1 MKTTE
6 RSELFKEQAKNI
18 LRLVKADASKLQV
31 KIDIPIKNNYWDG
44 ITLLGI
50 ASMYGDKE
58 AIIKLLEAG
67 ADPNQTYPGYKQ
79 KYTPLFT
86 FINCIKYNDLSKND
100 VLDIARLF
108 VKNGANI
115 DFIPEGDYKFDA
127 CNFAEYHG
135 HDYLA
140 AEFFR
145 LGSDIE
151 VRVQNTGIAI
161 KEYQALSSK
170 GIRHLAYEEYI
181 KFLQA
186 PENYQLPKGLHKN
199 TQKVLE
205 QCVCKVDFDK
215 EQITV
220 TYLESDEYYKNR
232 LEVQKQIKMFTSNEK
247 RFSETKVYTV
257 SQYEL
262 KGLKT
267 ELAQDQMKFTDII
280 SLSKPQQNDLISF
293 EELCALYEI
302 NGNHTKE
309 DEVDL
314 QGYNSAD
321 DDFAFVRLEGN

>member
-1 MKTTE
+1 MK
-6 RSELFKEQAKNI
+6 RSELFKKQAEN
-18 LRLVKADASKLQV
+18 LLSLV
-31 KIDIPIKNNYWDG
+31 KIDVNKLQGKINTPIKNDYWDG

-58 AIIKLLEAG
+58 AIRKLLEAG

-79 KYTPLFT
+79 KYVPLFT
-86 FINCIKYNDLSKND
+86 FINCIKYNNLSKED
-100 VLDIARLF
+100 ILDIAHLF
-108 VKNGANI
+108 VKNGANA
-115 DFIPEGDYKFDA
+115 DFIPEGHYKFDA

-135 HDYLA
+135 YDYLA

-161 KEYQALSSK
+161 KGYQAVSAK
-170 GIRHLAYEEYI
+170 GIRYLAYEEYI

-205 QCVCKVDFDK
+205 QCVCKIDFDN
-215 EQITV
+215 EQIIV
-220 TYLESDEYYKNR
+220 TYQESNEYYRNR
-232 LEVQKQIKMFTSNEK
+232 LEIQKQIKMFTGNEE
-247 RFSETKVYTV
+247 RFSETKAYPV

-262 KGLKT
+262 KEVDT
-267 ELAQDQMKFTDII
+267 ELAKKQMQFADII
-280 SLSKPQQNDLISF
+280 SLSKQQQNDSTSF

-314 QGYNSAD
+314 QGYNSAN
-321 DDFAFVRLEGN
+321 DDFDFVRLDCN